1 MMKEKEIFEKEQ
13 QQKMNKN
20 KEKAM
25 LNKKRL
31 ERQKNELIK
40 AYKKL
45 NQNINLLRK
54 TNLHLQTANNLNFS
68 MKEYLQAIDK
78 ADILA

>member
-1 MMKEKEIFEKEQ
+1 
-13 QQKMNKN
+13 
-20 KEKAM
+20 M

-31 ERQKNELIK
+31 ERQKNELIR

-45 NQNINLLRK
+45 NQNISLLRK
-54 TNLHLQTANNLNFS
+54 MNLHLQTANNLNFS

-78 ADILA
+78 GDILA

>member
-1 MMKEKEIFEKEQ
+1 MKEKEIFEKEQ